1 MEGNKIGNVELYFKE
16 KEIRWVDLHF
26 TDLLGTIHHVTIPS
40 SDFTEDSF
48 KEGFG
53 KLDGSSIRGFTSIF
67 ESDMILMPIRETIRP
82 IPWTPNVARVICEVH
97 WGGKKGRY
105 EKDPRSIA
113 DSAEKLQKELGYKS
127 FFGPEL
133 EFFLFDRV
141 DMDVSNP
148 QSGTGYKI
156 QAREAPWGNQGTFVV
171 RFKEGYYPAPPI
183 DKMMDLRLEIV
194 NSLVRDF
201 GFAVE
206 AHHHEVATAGQ
217 AEIDFKFS
225 TLADSADKVQT
236 LKYVAKN
243 IAAKNNMT
251 ATFMPKPF
259 FGDNGSGMH
268 VHMSLWSA
276 DGSKNLMYDPSDPYA
291 ELSQVG
297 RYAAGGLLKHAR
309 ALSAIVSPTVNSY
322 RRLIPGFE
330 APVYLAWSKSNRSAV
345 VRVPAYH
352 KGIENTKRIEYR
364 APDASSNPYLTF
376 SAMLCA
382 AIDGIKSKTEPGEAV
397 EENIYH
403 ISAEKRKDLGIRE
416 IPRSLDEA
424 LDELEAD
431 SNFLKPVFNSQ
442 IIDQYVELKRSEAR
456 TMAMYPH
463 PMEMYY
469 YLDA

>member
-1 MEGNKIGNVELYFKE
+1 MGNAIGNVGDFF
-16 KEIRWVDLHF
+16 RDRNVQWVDLQF
-26 TDLLGTIHHVTIPS
+26 TDLPGTVHHVTIPS

-67 ESDMILMPIRETIRP
+67 ESDMILMPVRETITL
-82 IPWTPNVARVICEVH
+82 IPWTPNVARVICQVH
-97 WGGKKGRY
+97 WGGGKGRF
-105 EKDPRSIA
+105 EKDPRHIA
-113 DSAEKLQKELGYKS
+113 ESAERLQKSLGYKS

-133 EFFLFDRV
+133 EFFLFDKVR
-141 DMDVSNP
+141 MDVSNP

-156 QAREAPWGNQGTFVV
+156 EAREAPWSGDGTFVV
-171 RFKEGYYPAPPI
+171 RFKEGYYPAPPV
-183 DKMMDLRLEIV
+183 DRMMDLRLEIV

-201 GFAVE
+201 GFSVE

-225 TLADSADKVQT
+225 TLVDSADKVQT
-236 LKYVAKN
+236 LKYAAKN
-243 IAAKNNMT
+243 IAAKSGMT
-251 ATFMPKPF
+251 ATFMPKPM

-268 VHMSLWSA
+268 VHMSLWDD
-276 DGSKNLMYDPSDPYA
+276 DGGKNLMYDRNDQYA
-291 ELSQVG
+291 ELSQTG
-297 RYAAGGLLKHAR
+297 RYAAGGLLEHAR

-345 VRVPAYH
+345 IRVPAYH
-352 KGIENTKRIEYR
+352 KGIEHAKRIEYR
-364 APDASSNPYLTF
+364 APDASSNPYLAF

-382 AIDGIKSKTEPGEAV
+382 AADGIKKKTEPGAAV

-403 ISAEKRKDLGIRE
+403 LTPEKRKELGINE
-416 IPRSLDEA
+416 LPRSLDEA

-431 SNFLKPVFNSQ
+431 SKFLEPVFNRQ
-442 IIDQYVELKRSEAR
+442 TIDQYLEFKRGEAR

-469 YLDA
+469 YLDS